1 MWNPIKA
8 IREIWRE
15 ETPEPVSTI
24 TEKPNPLEEL
34 GISKGEYEFIKLLRT
49 ASTEEKID
57 LILGKSSPSFQHFIA
72 GMKKVYVDNKNAQR
86 NSWKWLDD
94 IEHRRNACTM
104 LADDATPERILQ
116 AAVYC
121 YYALFTKQTQK
132 KDMINTE
139 DLKRISNTW
148 KTWQPKSIYSS
159 TSKQP
164 ETVEVPTTM
173 LSKSEPNSDIKEKQ

>member
-1 MWNPIKA
+1 
-8 IREIWRE
+8 
-15 ETPEPVSTI
+15 
-24 TEKPNPLEEL
+24 
-34 GISKGEYEFIKLLRT
+34 
-49 ASTEEKID
+49 
-57 LILGKSSPSFQHFIA
+57 
-72 GMKKVYVDNKNAQR
+72 MKKVYVDNKNAQR

-139 DLKRISNTW
+139 DLKRISNT
-148 KTWQPKSIYSS
+148 
-159 TSKQP
+159 
-164 ETVEVPTTM
+164 
-173 LSKSEPNSDIKEKQ
+173 